1 MLKIFL
7 SMLIVLA
14 TSAPPAFS
22 NSLHIQV
29 KNEAA
34 TGTSAAGID
43 AYGQDLMRRLAA
55 AFVPPI
61 CSQSKLVQVDF
72 DVAKNG
78 TMSNPTIVVS
88 SKIPILDE
96 SVLKAVNLAAPTFRA
111 LPEGSPATVHF
122 SAEFDYVIGV
132 NK

>member
-1 MLKIFL
+1 MLKILFSLFIVFATCL
-7 SMLIVLA
+7 S
-14 TSAPPAFS
+14 PAFA

-34 TGTSAAGID
+34 TGSSATGID
-43 AYGQDLMRRLAA
+43 TYGQDLMRRLAA

-88 SKIPILDE
+88 SEIPVVDE
-96 SVLKAVNLAAPTFRA
+96 SVLKAVNLAAPTFRP
-111 LPEGSPATVHF
+111 LPDGSPATVHF

>member
-7 SMLIVLA
+7 SLLIVLA

-34 TGTSAAGID
+34 TGSAAGID
-43 AYGQDLMRRLAA
+43 AYGQDLTRRLAA

-96 SVLKAVNLAAPTFRA
+96 SVLKAVNLAGPTFRP